1 VNVHEAD
8 ALHGSNVGGDGQI
21 FIDQDICTGCGRCV
35 TICPTDVLSMS
46 PEGKAYARYEED
58 CCVCMLCVTDCP
70 VKCITVDFRV
80 HHNFVS
86 IYDRL
91 QIDVS
96 IPLRE

>member
-1 VNVHEAD
+1 
-8 ALHGSNVGGDGQI
+8 
-21 FIDQDICTGCGRCV
+21 
-35 TICPTDVLSMS
+35 MS